1 MTITENIL
9 VIAIAKCQRA
19 KISGA
24 VKPHT
29 AFSPL
34 LGPPAWHSRW
44 INKRGKPV
52 SQTPLTAE
60 VSAKQSIN
68 QLQLQLQLHTTHVG
82 AVAGETQSSST
93 STCAGKVDHE
103 LPVNQS
109 KGHTY
114 TNPRPLHY
122 LTHAHSRTISCRGES
137 FKCQFH
143 TIHVGALG
151 WEPHGSSL
159 EANKI
164 FGAPL
169 KSSELFSSK
178 DTKHFAALLFCLA
191 ACNKKFQRANAQISR
206 RMKMI
211 HRLLV
216 EEGMSTG
223 HGSWILWSV
232 SRVRSKTMHSLSCI
246 TIWLSYITLCY
257 IDSSFFRPLEQSRTA
272 LLAAASQPRVFARL
286 LVGNYWS
293 RRLPSSPQL
302 KAYYSRLMHR
312 WSSRPVSKASQ
323 TCTLWG
329 GGKLYL
335 EKLGLHNTLAWVSI
349 SRQLFWWVWKES
361 HFRVNFLCLDCCEGC
376 RSFRNVLFF
385 KSQVFLY
392 FRAQVFELSEE
403 TQGVVTGVHGTHV
416 RTWKMQG

>member
-1 MTITENIL
+1 
-9 VIAIAKCQRA
+9 
-19 KISGA
+19 
-24 VKPHT
+24 
-29 AFSPL
+29 
-34 LGPPAWHSRW
+34 
-44 INKRGKPV
+44 
-52 SQTPLTAE
+52 
-60 VSAKQSIN
+60 
-68 QLQLQLQLHTTHVG
+68 
-82 AVAGETQSSST
+82 
-93 STCAGKVDHE
+93 
-103 LPVNQS
+103 
-109 KGHTY
+109 
-114 TNPRPLHY
+114 
-122 LTHAHSRTISCRGES
+122 
-137 FKCQFH
+137 
-143 TIHVGALG
+143 
-151 WEPHGSSL
+151 
-159 EANKI
+159 
-164 FGAPL
+164 
-169 KSSELFSSK
+169 
-178 DTKHFAALLFCLA
+178 
-191 ACNKKFQRANAQISR
+191 
-206 RMKMI
+206 MI

-349 SRQLFWWVWKES
+349 SRQLFRWVWKNLIFAWIFCVLIVAKGVGVLEMS
-361 HFRVNFLCLDCCEGC
+361 FFLRVK
-376 RSFRNVLFF
+376 FF
-385 KSQVFLY
+385 YTSEHKFSNSARKR
-392 FRAQVFELSEE
+392 RA
-403 TQGVVTGVHGTHV
+403 
-416 RTWKMQG
+416 